1 METEWLKS
9 KDGSYHHFIKKNDY
23 VSMMEKNNSQLH
35 AKNDEISVAKS
46 ELSQLK
52 AEFRAQ
58 EPKLQ
63 LENFINLAAKLYGQN
78 EFADVKIVCN
88 GKIFECHKLVLIC
101 QSDVF
106 KTMIK
111 NKSLIE
117 KQFEGVMEIN
127 ENDFSSDTMEQILYY
142 LYFQKVKDNK
152 VINTDLMIAADKY
165 NVKGL
170 LDVCTNYLGSNLSE
184 ENALDV
190 LVKAELID
198 QKKLFD
204 AASKFV
210 CNNIGRVNKTS
221 AWEEIC
227 KKNPTMIA
235 DLFSKMSV
243 VE

>member
-1 METEWLKS
+1 MAEREWLRS
-9 KDGSYHHFIKKNDY
+9 KDGVYQHFIKENEHDSRMRERY
-23 VSMMEKNNSQLH
+23 SQLS
-35 AKNDEISVAKS
+35 AKNEEISLAKS
-46 ELSQLK
+46 ELSQIK
-52 AEFRAQ
+52 AQ

-63 LENFINLAAKLYGQN
+63 LDNFINLAAKLYGQN
-78 EFADVKIVCN
+78 EFSDVKIVCN
-88 GKIFECHKLVLIC
+88 GKCFECHKLVLIS
-101 QSDVF
+101 QSDVL

-165 NVKGL
+165 NIKGL

-184 ENALDV
+184 ENALNV
-190 LVKAELID
+190 LVKAELLD

-210 CNNIGRVNKTS
+210 CNNIGKVNKTS
-221 AWEEIC
+221 AWEEMFQ
-227 KKNPTMIA
+227 KNPTMIA
-235 DLFSKMSV
+235 GLFSKMSK
-243 VE
+243 

>member
-1 METEWLKS
+1 MAEEWLRS
-9 KDGSYHHFIKKNDY
+9 KDGGYYSFIKKEDHDS
-23 VSMMEKNNSQLH
+23 VMKEKYSQFRLRLD
-35 AKNDEISVAKS
+35 AKDDEIDVAKS
-46 ELSQLK
+46 ELAQIK
-52 AEFRAQ
+52 AQ

-88 GKIFECHKLVLIC
+88 GKKFDCHKLVLIC
-101 QSDVF
+101 QSDVL

-117 KQFEGVMEIN
+117 KQFEGVMEIY

-184 ENALDV
+184 ENALNV
-190 LVKAELID
+190 LVKAELLD

-221 AWEEIC
+221 AWEEMF

-235 DLFSKMSV
+235 GLFSKMSV

>member
-1 METEWLKS
+1 MAEEWLRS
-9 KDGSYHHFIKKNDY
+9 KDGGYYSFIKIKDHDSVMKEEY
-23 VSMMEKNNSQLH
+23 SQFRLRLD
-35 AKNDEISVAKS
+35 AKDDEIDVAKS
-46 ELSQLK
+46 ELAQIK
-52 AEFRAQ
+52 AQ

-78 EFADVKIVCN
+78 EFADIKIVCN
-88 GKIFECHKLVLIC
+88 GKKFDCHKLVLIC
-101 QSDVF
+101 QSDVL

-117 KQFEGVMEIN
+117 KQFEGVMEIY

-184 ENALDV
+184 ENVLNV
-190 LVKAELID
+190 LVKAELLD

-221 AWEEIC
+221 AWEEMF

-235 DLFSKMSV
+235 GLFSKMSV

>member
-1 METEWLKS
+1 MSQASAELPKRCLQ
-9 KDGSYHHFIKKNDY
+9 DNDP
-23 VSMMEKNNSQLH
+23 EQIL
-35 AKNDEISVAKS
+35 DW
-46 ELSQLK
+46 K
-52 AEFRAQ
+52 AIRR
-58 EPKLQ
+58 
-63 LENFINLAAKLYGQN
+63 
-78 EFADVKIVCN
+78 
-88 GKIFECHKLVLIC
+88 
-101 QSDVF
+101 SD
-106 KTMIK
+106 
-111 NKSLIE
+111 
-117 KQFEGVMEIN
+117 

-170 LDVCTNYLGSNLSE
+170 LDVCFNYLGSNLSE
-184 ENALDV
+184 ENALNV

-221 AWEEIC
+221 AWEEMF

-235 DLFSKMSV
+235 GLFSRMSV

>member
-1 METEWLKS
+1 
-9 KDGSYHHFIKKNDY
+9 
-23 VSMMEKNNSQLH
+23 
-35 AKNDEISVAKS
+35 
-46 ELSQLK
+46 
-52 AEFRAQ
+52 
-58 EPKLQ
+58 
-63 LENFINLAAKLYGQN
+63 
-78 EFADVKIVCN
+78 
-88 GKIFECHKLVLIC
+88 
-101 QSDVF
+101 
-106 KTMIK
+106 
-111 NKSLIE
+111 
-117 KQFEGVMEIN
+117 MEIN

-152 VINTDLMIAADKY
+152 VINTDLMMAAEKY
-165 NVKGL
+165 NIKGL

-221 AWEEIC
+221 AWEETV
-227 KKNPTMIA
+227 KKNPTLIT